1 MAAPSATSVS
11 VPDRSLRAVPALAAL
26 DLPGGP
32 AFVDALRRV
41 WDRGDAAFPLD
52 QRLPAP
58 ARAQVLAA
66 MRPATVVAPDGE
78 VRWTGGDPEP
88 VAQGDALVIATSG
101 SSGGP
106 KGVVL
111 THDALAAHA
120 RAVHERLAVSPATDR
135 WFACLPLVHMG
146 GLGVVVRALLGGVG
160 LDVVASLDATAF
172 AAAPAELGVT
182 LTSLVPTAL
191 DRLDGSGFRWIVL
204 GGAADRG
211 VRPPNV
217 VRTYGL
223 TESGGGVVYD
233 GRPLPGVEVRVAD
246 GEVQL
251 RGPTL
256 LRCYRDGRDP
266 RTADGWFPTGDL
278 GALHE
283 GELVVHGRN
292 DDMIVTGGE
301 NVWPAAVEAVLDRL
315 PSVREAA
322 VVGRADDEWGQKVV
336 ALVVPADPSS
346 PPTLDAV
353 RAAVRAELGAAA
365 APKEL
370 ALVDR
375 LPRTAL
381 GKLRRDDL
389 R

>member
-1 MAAPSATSVS
+1 M
-11 VPDRSLRAVPALAAL
+11 PALTAL

-32 AFVDALRRV
+32 PFVDALQRI
-41 WDRGDAAFPLD
+41 WDRGDAAFPVD
-52 QRLPAP
+52 RRLPAA

-66 MRPATVVAPDGE
+66 MRPATVVSSDGE
-78 VRWTGGDPEP
+78 APWTGSEAEP
-88 VAQGDALVIATSG
+88 VAAGDALVIATSG
-101 SSGGP
+101 STGEP

-120 RAVHERLAVSPATDR
+120 RAVHERLALAPSTDR

-146 GLGVVVRALLGGVG
+146 GLGVVVRALVGGVG
-160 LDVVASLDATAF
+160 LDVVGALDPAVVAS
-172 AAAPAELGVT
+172 APGELGST

-191 DRLDGSGFRWIVL
+191 DRIDASGYRWIVL
-204 GGAADRG
+204 GGAADPAERAA
-211 VRPPNV
+211 NV

-233 GRPLPGVEVRVAD
+233 GRPLPGVEVRIAG

-256 LRCYRDGRDP
+256 LRAYRDGRDP
-266 RTADGWFPTGDL
+266 RTADGWLPTGDL
-278 GALHE
+278 GELRDGA
-283 GELVVHGRN
+283 LVVHGRR

-301 NVWPAAVEAVLDRL
+301 NVWPAAVEAVLERL
-315 PSVREAA
+315 PSVRDAA
-322 VVGRADDEWGQKVV
+322 VVGRPDDEWGQRVV

-346 PPTLDAV
+346 PPTLDDLRATV
-353 RAAVRAELGAAA
+353 RADLGAAA

-370 ALVDR
+370 ELVDH